1 MSTSKRRRQ
10 QSKKKGPTPRRARH
24 DGPGDG
30 ERAVSVGEHPSVVAR
45 SMQGSGPQDAPRA
58 SSRYTPKFKAR
69 GPFRPTWHK
78 VVGALLVV
86 LGLSIFVINDLAWFD
101 INILPGGHNELWAL
115 LAFAVAG
122 ASTWWF
128 GWFDRPPGTPGR

>member
-1 MSTSKRRRQ
+1 MPSSKRRRQ
-10 QSKKKGPTPRRARH
+10 QSNKHGPTPRRARSASTIS
-24 DGPGDG
+24 DDAQGV
-30 ERAVSVGEHPSVVAR
+30 EQHPSTVGR
-45 SMQGSGPQDAPRA
+45 RLKRSGPQTGPQA
-58 SSRYTPKFKAR
+58 SARYTPKFKAR

-101 INILPGGHNELWAL
+101 INIIPGGHNELWAL

-122 ASTWWF
+122 TSTWWF
-128 GWFDRPPGTPGR
+128 GWFDRPPGQPGR